1 MSIRNTLS
9 IFAAV
14 FALAI
19 GTAHAQATPAAFAKL
34 PTPQPTL
41 AGGKIEVI
49 EFFWYGCPHCYALE
63 PAVNAWLKNAPK
75 DVVFKRIPANPSE
88 GWGEMARVY
97 YTLDAMGLL
106 DKYHQRVFDAMHKEN
121 VNLGNK
127 RLREEWLAKNGI
139 DVAKYNDVEKSFSVA
154 TNLARARQLTQAYQ
168 VDSVPRLIVNGKYY
182 TSADLLSD
190 KVFPTVDQMIAQVRK
205 EKG

>member
-1 MSIRNTLS
+1 MSLPNTLS

-19 GTAHAQATPAAFAKL
+19 GTAHAQATPAAFGKL
-34 PTPQPTL
+34 PAPQPTEG
-41 AGGKIEVI
+41 GGKIEVI
-49 EFFWYGCPHCYALE
+49 EFFWY
-63 PAVNAWLKNAPK
+63 
-75 DVVFKRIPANPSE
+75 ANPSE

-127 RLREEWLAKNGI
+127 RLREAWLAKNGI

-154 TNLARARQLTQAYQ
+154 TKLSRARQLTQAYQ
-168 VDSVPRLIVNGKYY
+168 VDSVPRLVVNGKYY
-182 TSADLLSD
+182 TAADLTGD

-205 EKG
+205 EKS

>member
-14 FALAI
+14 FALAM
-19 GTAHAQATPAAFAKL
+19 GSAHAQAPQAAQAAFSKL
-34 PTPQPTL
+34 PNPQATV
-41 AGGKIEVI
+41 GDGKIEVI

-63 PAVNAWLKNAPK
+63 PSVNTWVKNEFE
-75 DVVFKRIPANPSE
+75 DVVFKRSPANPSD

-97 YTLDAMGLL
+97 YTLEAMALL

-127 RLREEWLAKNGI
+127 RIREEWLAKNGI
-139 DVAKYNDVEKSFSVA
+139 DE
-154 TNLARARQLTQAYQ
+154 
-168 VDSVPRLIVNGKYY
+168 VP
-182 TSADLLSD
+182 TSRS
-190 KVFPTVDQMIAQVRK
+190 PSRS
-205 EKG
+205 

>member
-14 FALAI
+14 FALSI
-19 GTAHAQATPAAFAKL
+19 GTAHAQATFGKL
-34 PTPQPTL
+34 AVPQPSEG
-41 AGGKIEVI
+41 GGKIEVI

-63 PAVNAWLKNAPK
+63 PAVNTWLKNAPK

-97 YTLDAMGLL
+97 YTLEAMGLL
-106 DKYHQRVFDAMHKEN
+106 DKYHQRVFDAMHRDN

-127 RLREEWLAKNGI
+127 RIREEWLAKNGI
-139 DVAKYNDVEKSFSVA
+139 DVAKYHDVEKSFSVV

-168 VDSVPRLIVNGKYY
+168 VDTVPRLIVNGRYY
-182 TSADLLSD
+182 ASENLTVD

-205 EKG
+205 EKS

>member
-19 GTAHAQATPAAFAKL
+19 GTAQAQATFAKL
-34 PTPQPTL
+34 QNPQPTEG
-41 AGGKIEVI
+41 GGKIEVI

-63 PAVNAWLKNAPK
+63 PSVNAWLKNAPK
-75 DVVFKRIPANPSE
+75 DVVFRRIPANPSE

-97 YTLDAMGLL
+97 YTLEAMGLL
-106 DKYHQRVFDAMHKEN
+106 EKYHQRVFDAMHKEN

-127 RLREEWLAKNGI
+127 RIREEWLAKNGI
-139 DVAKYNDVEKSFSVA
+139 DPAKYNDVEKSFSVV
-154 TNLARARQLTQAYQ
+154 TNLSRARQLTMAYQ
-168 VDSVPRLIVNGKYY
+168 VDTVPRLIVNGRYY
-182 TSADLLSD
+182 ASENLTVD
-190 KVFPTVDQMIAQVRK
+190 KVFPAVDQMIAQVRK
-205 EKG
+205 EKS